1 MPIWAWRD
9 EIPKGGEV
17 IIFDLDGVISDA
29 SHRQHFIKQT
39 NKDWKGFFSSCSQDP
54 LILAGAKL
62 INLIGEFW
70 SVIILTA
77 RPESVQAKTIDW
89 LEKHEITWNALIM
102 RADQD
107 PDLSSEMKYLALE
120 EIRSAGLKPQL
131 VFDDDPRN
139 IEMFDREG
147 ISTILVF
154 SGYYE

>member
-1 MPIWAWRD
+1 MPVWAWRD
-9 EIPKGGEV
+9 EIPKGNEV

-39 NKDWKGFFSSCSQDP
+39 NKDWEGFFSSCSQDP
-54 LILAGAKL
+54 LIPAGAKL
-62 INLIGEFW
+62 INLISEFK

-89 LEKHEITWNALIM
+89 LKKKEIAWNALIM

-107 PDLSSEMKYLALE
+107 PELSSEMKYLALK
-120 EIRSAGLKPQL
+120 EIRGAGLKPIL

-139 IEMFDREG
+139 IGMFDREG
-147 ISTILVF
+147 IPTILVF